1 MNPLC
6 SSFNYNK
13 DRAMCTLQ
21 RDAGS
26 QVAFNQ
32 DGWQSFWHED
42 QYKEWDQKDGSSV
55 GDFMRSML
63 RPWL

>member
-1 MNPLC
+1 
-6 SSFNYNK
+6 
-13 DRAMCTLQ
+13 MCTLQ